1 MWVRLLVLVP
11 AMVSAEACARHHV
24 GDKYVE
30 DVFSGPD
37 TIALANAA
45 CEGDANEVAE
55 RVGAGVDVNVR
66 GLWDITPLFWALT
79 CRSPRGVEAL
89 LVRGADANARM
100 DNGWSPA
107 MVAATYDDPQF
118 LRLVL
123 RFGGD
128 PSAIS
133 QQSDTSPLHKAL
145 GRGFD
150 TDDWTNY
157 YILLDAGADVN
168 RVYPLGDTI
177 AYRAIAYGRF
187 SKVLELVVERGYS
200 HDLAGLRRDAQT
212 RPLAEDSDEHVY
224 KQRLIEEL
232 DRRLAQGG

>member
-1 MWVRLLVLVP
+1 MWLRLLVVVA
-11 AMVSAEACARHHV
+11 AMVSSEACGRHHV

-30 DVFSGPD
+30 DVFTGSE

-45 CEGDANEVAE
+45 CDGDADEVAE
-55 RVGAGVDVNVR
+55 SVRRGADVNVR
-66 GLWDITPLFWALT
+66 GLWDMTPLFWALT
-79 CRSPRGVEAL
+79 CRSSRGVEAL
-89 LVRGADANARM
+89 LAHGADVNAAM
-100 DNGWSPA
+100 DNGWTPA
-107 MVAATYDDPQF
+107 IVAATYDDPQF

-133 QQSDTSPLHKAL
+133 QQADTSPLHMAL
-145 GRGFD
+145 RRGFE

-157 YILLDAGADVN
+157 YILLEAGADVN

-177 AYRAIAYGRF
+177 AEHAIVFGRF
-187 SKVLELVVERGYS
+187 SKALELVVERGYT
-200 HDLAGLRRDAQT
+200 HDLAGLRRIAGG
-212 RPLAEDSDEHVY
+212 RLLAANSEENPHR
-224 KQRLIEEL
+224 QRLIEEL